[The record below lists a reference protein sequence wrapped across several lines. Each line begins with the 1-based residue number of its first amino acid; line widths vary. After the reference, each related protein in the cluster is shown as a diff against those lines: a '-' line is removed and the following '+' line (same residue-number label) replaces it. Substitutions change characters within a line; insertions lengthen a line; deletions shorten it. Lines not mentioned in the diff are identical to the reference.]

1 MVRVFVTCKTL
12 TLTYIHCIYYKEKRH
27 PVLPECHAFLSG
39 ALEATRTPD
48 PQLRR
53 LLLYPAEL
61 RGHEHYNNVILQF
74 YQFNF

>member
-1 MVRVFVTCKTL
+1 MPKIIKKAQKKPNFNELSFVYCN
-12 TLTYIHCIYYKEKRH
+12 
-27 PVLPECHAFLSG
+27 G

>member
-1 MVRVFVTCKTL
+1 MEQKKGFCDTKSSF
-12 TLTYIHCIYYKEKRH
+12 YS
-27 PVLPECHAFLSG
+27 SG

>member
-1 MVRVFVTCKTL
+1 MLTTKILDEPKFMFKKCKKGTKKGL
-12 TLTYIHCIYYKEKRH
+12 RGAKSLFCS
-27 PVLPECHAFLSG
+27 SG